1 MGSEGEGRYCSEMAR
16 AAGATLIGTADPVD
30 VWILLE
36 YGGTWRGKAL
46 LDNDLPAAA
55 KAWVAKAAREVA
67 TALGCN
73 ARLLFIRQPAREGM
87 PPQLLV
93 VRSGEQQRFV
103 RQVELPDHDAL
114 AQVDIVALVRDGT
127 GGRTIDVPLY
137 LVCTNGQRDLCCARF
152 GLPVYDQLAERHGAS
167 VWQVTHVGGHRYAPN
182 LICLPEGLVYGFADL
197 ESAPGIVE
205 ATRRGEV
212 VPGKLRG
219 RSCLSAV
226 AQVAELEARRHAGQY
241 FLEAVRL
248 AGETRLADST
258 WEVAFAVTG
267 SGEVRVRVA
276 ALPPLQVQ
284 ASCGDEGT
292 KAVPVFAASIVPEV
306 RAGAGMD
313 GAG

>member
-1 MGSEGEGRYCSEMAR
+1 MGSEGEGRYCSELAR

-46 LDNDLPAAA
+46 LDNELPAAA
-55 KAWVAKAAREVA
+55 KAWVAKAAREVSA
-67 TALGCN
+67 ALGCN

-103 RQVELPDHDAL
+103 RQVALPDHEAL

-152 GLPVYDQLAERHGAS
+152 GLPVFDQLAELHGAS

-212 VPGKLRG
+212 VAAKLRG

-248 AGETRLADST
+248 ASEARMPDGT
-258 WEVAFAVTG
+258 WQVVFAVSG
-267 SGEVRVRVA
+267 HGEVRVQVEARPAV
-276 ALPPLQVQ
+276 QVQ

-292 KAVPVFAASIVPEV
+292 KAVPVFAASILADGL
-306 RAGAGMD
+306 RAASQEGLA
-313 GAG
+313 